1 MRSFEIFVAPAVD
14 EAPPT
19 PPSVPSSGQRGNAH
33 VTAIGSSEP
42 RVPRKGAREVL
53 DIFIGGANITA
64 LVAAAHRAG
73 KAQAGSTS
81 ASIGGVLRDL
91 GAALCELSG
100 SPRGKRTVRFYDDP
114 WELCVERWGAAAA
127 MSVYR
132 GGTDPVVAVYD
143 RVVSLA
149 EVRSSAQDAIQ
160 SLLARGTTPPA
171 LALELR
177 GIEAEL
183 GAIKAAA
190 VDEAPPGPPTIPEPS
205 AVTLEGDDSAPLS
218 ITCDLLLRDGAR
230 PAYDPSVERTDMHAL
245 LFRGR
250 VRARVRDREVDLG
263 DGHPFL
269 LAERILDVARRMLD
283 AWERGMA
290 HHVRADAG
298 GVLIGARLGLDG
310 VLALTLGGAGGASQS
325 DAVHTF
331 PALGVADL
339 VDAALAFGR
348 GLVRALLRRDRS
360 QSSNLRLSAFR
371 RQLRE
376 TDGLLRE
383 ACRDDSKTNP
393 SPESYRAFAAP
404 RRDPR
409 GGDATS
415 PRRADPPTRLR
426 YSARWRALVPGI
438 DLRSTFLCGDRLIVG
453 ALEETFGLDRA
464 TGEVLWRVPTEKAT
478 SVVTPGGI
486 ARLRADGE
494 LSVHDFGTGEVT
506 LRSWLAP
513 RAGGPPAGAV
523 VNVPGLP
530 RLLILTEGERHLVAI
545 DLTSGEPR
553 WRFAWG
559 RRGAL
564 RLKRAGKLLYYTS
577 GDSALTALDVLSG
590 SIVWRA
596 RDRLR
601 FRTPPT
607 LDHDLLFAIA
617 GGAGS
622 RANLHAIDAFSGQ
635 ARWTAQVGADHDT
648 CNIEGA
654 PHVVGDVVVAAIRER
669 RGLRLVAIDR
679 DTGAPRWVSP
689 AVVAPIGTSWLP
701 VDDLLIGNTP
711 TGELI
716 AIEAETGA
724 LRYRH
729 VLGTVLE
736 TDVPRKLEPVLRSG
750 ALFVPHSNVHVFR
763 PRDGAEIG
771 VIGPCEAIPDLLRVD
786 ERCDVYVAEESG
798 HVVSFAAGPRLSLVR
813 S

>member
-1 MRSFEIFVAPAVD
+1 MRSFEIFVAPAPE
-14 EAPPT
+14 EASSM
-19 PPSVPSSGQRGNAH
+19 PPSGARERA
-33 VTAIGSSEP
+33 VTGALVAAESRSP
-42 RVPRKGAREVL
+42 RRAAREVL

-64 LVAAAHRAG
+64 LVAATHRKGDGQPTPTA
-73 KAQAGSTS
+73 

-91 GAALCELSG
+91 GVALAELG
-100 SPRGKRTVRFYDDP
+100 SADRGKRIVRFYDDP

-127 MSVYR
+127 LSVYR

-143 RVVSLA
+143 RTVALD
-149 EVRSSAQDAIQ
+149 EVCASAREAIHG
-160 SLLARGTTPPA
+160 LVERGTLPA
-171 LALELR
+171 GLVLELR
-177 GIEAEL
+177 SIEAAL
-183 GAIKAAA
+183 ASQPGSDASVPAL
-190 VDEAPPGPPTIPEPS
+190 PPPS
-205 AVTLEGDDSAPLS
+205 VVTLERDDAAALSLSAELS
-218 ITCDLLLRDGAR
+218 LRDGAK
-230 PAYDPSVERTDMHAL
+230 PAYEPSVERTDMHAL

-250 VRARVRDREVDLG
+250 VRAHVRDREVDLG

-269 LAERILDVARRMLD
+269 LAERLLDVARRLLD
-283 AWERGMA
+283 AWERGAA
-290 HHVRADAG
+290 HTLRVEAG
-298 GVLIGARLGLDG
+298 GVLIGARLAVDGL
-310 VLALTLGGAGGASQS
+310 VALTLAGAVTSRPGE
-325 DAVHTF
+325 AVHTF
-331 PALGVADL
+331 PALHMSDL
-339 VDAALAFGR
+339 VDASLAFGR

-360 QSSNLRLSAFR
+360 QASNLRLSAFR

-376 TDGLLRE
+376 TESLLRE
-383 ACRDDSKTNP
+383 ASRDDAKVNP
-393 SPESYRAFAAP
+393 LPEAYRAFVAP
-404 RRDPR
+404 RRETAT
-409 GGDATS
+409 GGPTT
-415 PRRADPPTRLR
+415 RRVEPPNKLR

-438 DLRSTFLCGDRLIVG
+438 DLRSTFLCGDRMIVG

-464 TGEVLWRVPTEKAT
+464 TGEVLWRVPTDRAT

-494 LSVHDFGTGEVT
+494 LQVHDFGTGEVT

-530 RLLILTEGERHLVAI
+530 RLLIVTEGERHLVAI

-559 RRGAL
+559 RKGSL

-590 SIVWRA
+590 SIVWRV

-607 LDHDLLFAIA
+607 LDHDVLFAVA

-622 RANLHAIDAFSGQ
+622 RAELHAIDAFSGHE
-635 ARWTAQVGADHDT
+635 RWTAHVATDHDT
-648 CNIEGA
+648 CTIEGV
-654 PHVVGDVVVAAIRER
+654 PQVVGDVVVCAVRER
-669 RGLRLVAIDR
+669 QGLRLVAVDR
-679 DTGAPRWVSP
+679 ESGERRWVS
-689 AVVAPIGTSWLP
+689 ANVVAPSGTSWLP
-701 VDDLLIGNTP
+701 VDDLFIGNTP
-711 TGELI
+711 TGELV
-716 AIEAETGA
+716 AIEAATGE

-729 VLGTVLE
+729 LLGTVLE

>member
-1 MRSFEIFVAPAVD
+1 MRSFEIFVAPAPGEVM
-14 EAPPT
+14 PV
-19 PPSVPSSGQRGNAH
+19 SQPSSGVRASA
-33 VTAIGSSEP
+33 VVAEP
-42 RVPRKGAREVL
+42 IEPTGPRIPRKGAREVL
-53 DIFIGGANITA
+53 DIFIGGANVTA

-73 KAQAGSTS
+73 KGQPAPTS
-81 ASIGGVLRDL
+81 ASVGGVLRDL
-91 GAALCELSG
+91 GTALNELSL
-100 SPRGKRTVRFYDDP
+100 SPRGKRIVRFYDEP
-114 WELCVERWGAAAA
+114 WELCVERWGNAAAL
-127 MSVYR
+127 SVYR
-132 GGTDPVVAVYD
+132 GGTDPVVAVHD
-143 RVVSLA
+143 RVVSLE
-149 EVRSSAQDAIQ
+149 EVRAGALDAIQ
-160 SLLARGTTPPA
+160 SVLARGAMPPA
-171 LALELR
+171 LSLELR
-177 GIEAEL
+177 GIEEEL
-183 GAIKAAA
+183 RTHPPVDVADDELA
-190 VDEAPPGPPTIPEPS
+190 VSIPAPS
-205 AVTLEGDDSAPLS
+205 SVTLEADDSAAFSLA
-218 ITCDLLLRDGAR
+218 CDLLLRDGAK
-230 PAYDPSVERTDMHAL
+230 PAYEASVERTDMHAL

-250 VRARVRDREVDLG
+250 VRAHVRDREVDLG

-269 LAERILDVARRMLD
+269 LAERLLEIARRMLD
-283 AWERGMA
+283 AWERGTA

-298 GVLIGARLGLDG
+298 GVLVGVRLGIDG
-310 VLALTLGGAGGASQS
+310 VVALTLGGARQ
-325 DAVHTF
+325 DDTHPVHTF
-331 PALGVADL
+331 PALRVSDL
-339 VDAALAFGR
+339 VEASLAFGR
-348 GLVRALLRRDRS
+348 GIARALLRRDRS

-376 TDGLLRE
+376 TDSLLRE
-383 ACRDDSKTNP
+383 ASRDDSKTNP
-393 SPESYRAFAAP
+393 SPESYRAFAS
-404 RRDPR
+404 
-409 GGDATS
+409 T
-415 PRRADPPTRLR
+415 RRATTGDEDSTRRVDPPTRLR
-426 YSARWRALVPGI
+426 YSARWHALVPGI
-438 DLRSTFLCGDRLIVG
+438 DLRSTFLCGDRFIVG
-453 ALEETFGLDRA
+453 ALDETYGLDRA
-464 TGEVLWRVPTEKAT
+464 SGEVLWRVPTDKAT

-486 ARLRADGE
+486 ARLHADGE

-513 RAGGPPAGAV
+513 RVGGPPAGAV
-523 VNVPGLP
+523 VNLPGLP

-577 GDSALTALDVLSG
+577 GDSALTALDVLTG

-607 LDHDLLFAIA
+607 LDHDVLFALA
-617 GGAGS
+617 GGSAS

-635 ARWTAQVGADHDT
+635 PRWTQHVATDHET
-648 CNIEGA
+648 CSIEGG
-654 PHVVGDVVVAAIRER
+654 PHVVHDVVVCAVRER
-669 RGLRLVAIDR
+669 SGLRLVALDR
-679 DTGAPRWVSP
+679 ETGAPRWTS
-689 AVVAPIGTSWLP
+689 AGVVAPVGTSWLA

-711 TGELI
+711 TGELL
-716 AIEAETGA
+716 AIEAANGE

-729 VLGTVLE
+729 LLGTVLE

-798 HVVSFAAGPRLSLVR
+798 HLVSFAAGPRLSLVR